1 MMEAAPCEEGE
12 KLMGATA
19 EREGVDR
26 EAVLRALVSG
36 GGGGGG
42 DAQLD
47 PEVMAGSSRPLS
59 LVRFDSLDASPVYLR
74 YDTRGVHG
82 QTIGI
87 GGERPRYQCRVRRF

>member
-26 EAVLRALVSG
+26 EAVLRALVS

-87 GGERPRYQCRVRRF
+87 GGERLRY